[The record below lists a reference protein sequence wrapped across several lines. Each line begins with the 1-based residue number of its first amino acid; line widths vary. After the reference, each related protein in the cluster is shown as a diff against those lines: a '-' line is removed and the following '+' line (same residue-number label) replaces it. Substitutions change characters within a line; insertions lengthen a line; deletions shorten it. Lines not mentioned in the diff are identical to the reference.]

1 MKKLVVLFSCILMAT
16 AGAMMGA
23 VTTGT
28 IQVIVTDNSGAP
40 LPGVTVSAAAEDV
53 STTRTDVTNADGTV
67 NLISLAPSTRYVVD
81 ANLEGFGK
89 AQTRNVVVRSAQTA
103 TVRMTLAMAAVSE
116 SITVTADAPIVDT
129 TSAAAGQE
137 LTLELTESLPTG
149 RSYQSYLELVPGVL
163 PARAGNPASRSG
175 VNYSDIAGDLGQS
188 TDNFYYIEGINVT
201 DPVTGTFGANL
212 NTEIIQEQ
220 KVLTGG
226 IPAEFAGAPGL
237 LSSVVTKAGSNN
249 FSGSLNYYTQNEGL
263 VADNEHSPA
272 ESFSTYDTAVT
283 LGGPIVRD
291 KAWFFG
297 SYRMINR
304 ETDVTAQDS
313 LSLLRTVEN
322 ESRQAFGKLSW
333 QVTDKDRLALTYTDD
348 PTEIS
353 GQVNRQLLNTR
364 DFTQEQGGNRYIAE
378 YNRVFSS
385 NFLLDAAVGKHNGEV
400 STAAAIDDIR
410 NSVIFWSED
419 ARSLSDEQLGGEG
432 NININE
438 RDTDFMKG
446 SLEGLFDTNWGSHTL
461 KFGGEAEE
469 HINFRNSNFVGGAQY
484 TSLANI
490 WGGRGVTAG
499 HISAGEAPGQTCPN
513 PPDEGCPWS
522 ALEFDV
528 NNASDFGGLIN
539 TINAS
544 PDRAF
549 FYNLLDLNRDGTITS
564 QEAAQAIVFNSTA
577 GNPHG
582 AINYQRDLQ
591 TAEGPQETTTDGLVF
606 YLQDT
611 WQMGQWAVNLGV
623 RAERWEH
630 FATTGENI
638 FTFDWTYAPR
648 ISAIYDILGNG
659 RQKVSAYYG
668 RYYDPIRLNMTNFAG
683 TLTGRILEEQVWIQD
698 RWVTYRTRGGPVVQD
713 AFFAPTTKTPYT
725 DEYQLSYQID
735 LGRNMSFET
744 NLVRRHTRD
753 ILEDYDLSI
762 YADDANCLS
771 SDPDAQANC
780 HYSEGFGVGNPGAAN
795 SLYLGLDYFGYTA
808 NPGSNFVI
816 ATLAGGKRDYDG
828 IDLIFRKRW
837 GNNWQ
842 MLSSYTWSD
851 AKGNTNSDSN
861 ADFQGD
867 VLFLD
872 PRAPNQYGRQPG
884 SIEHLFKVAGSY
896 RAFNRLELGAVYNW
910 NSGAYSSRTF
920 RASGRNLPIRIPTGD
935 AFEFGGVTARWI
947 EEGAVGGV
955 KNPSYGTLDLRAQWN
970 QPIARTTL
978 ELFLDVFNVLDDQ
991 ATIRTQDLVAG
1002 NGGISFGQPLT
1013 FVEPRRFFLGAR
1025 LLF

>member
-1 MKKLVVLFSCILMAT
+1 MKKLVVLFSCILMAS

-28 IQVIVTDNSGAP
+28 IQVIVTDNTGAP
-40 LPGVTVSAAAEDV
+40 LPGVTVTAAAEDV
-53 STTRTDVTNADGTV
+53 STTRTDVTGADGMV

-89 AQTRNVVVRSAQTA
+89 AQTRNVNVRSAQTA
-103 TVRMTLAMAAVSE
+103 TVRMTLTMAAVSE

-129 TSAAAGQE
+129 TSAATGQE

-149 RSYQSYLELVPGVL
+149 RSYQSYLELVPGVM
-163 PARAGNPASRSG
+163 PGRAGNPASRSG

-249 FSGSLNYYTQNEGL
+249 FSGSVNYYTQNEGL
-263 VADNEHSPA
+263 VADNEHSA
-272 ESFSTYDTAVT
+272 QESFSTYDTAVT
-283 LGGPIVRD
+283 LGGPIMRD

-297 SYRMINR
+297 SYRIIQR
-304 ETDVTAQDS
+304 EDDVTAQDT
-313 LSLLRTVEN
+313 LALLRTVEN

-353 GQVNRQLLNTR
+353 GQRTRTVLNSR
-364 DFTQEQGGNRYIAE
+364 DFAQEQGGSRFIAE

-385 NFLLDAAVGKHNGEV
+385 NFLLDLAGGKHNGEV
-400 STAAAIDDIR
+400 SRSPAINEIR
-410 NSVIFWSED
+410 NTAIFQTAD
-419 ARSLSDEQLGGEG
+419 VRTLADEQLGGEG
-432 NININE
+432 NQNIDE
-438 RDTDFMKG
+438 RDTDFYKG
-446 SLEGLFDTNWGSHTL
+446 SVEGLFDTNWGSHTL

-484 TSLANI
+484 ASLAGKYI
-490 WGGRGVTAG
+490 GAGITAG
-499 HISAGEAPGQTCPN
+499 DISAGG
-513 PPDEGCPWS
+513 WS
-522 ALEFDV
+522 VLEFDV
-528 NNASDFGGLIN
+528 FNASDFGGLIN

-549 FYNLLDLNRDGTITS
+549 FYNLLDLNHDGTIS
-564 QEAAQAIVFNSTA
+564 SAEAAQAIRFNATT

-582 AINYQRDLQ
+582 IVNYQRDVQ

-611 WQMGQWAVNLGV
+611 WQMGKWAVNLGV

-648 ISAIYDILGNG
+648 ISAIYDLLGNG

-683 TLTGRILEEQVWIQD
+683 TLTGRIIEEQLWIQD

-753 ILEDYDLSI
+753 ILEDYDLHI
-762 YADDANCLS
+762 YADEEGYD
-771 SDPDAQANC
+771 
-780 HYSEGFGVGNPGAAN
+780 EGFGAGNVDAAN
-795 SLYLGLDYFGYTA
+795 SLWLGYDYFGYTQ

-828 IDLIFRKRW
+828 LDLIFRKRF

-920 RASGRNLPIRIPTGD
+920 RASGRNLPLRVPT
-935 AFEFGGVTARWI
+935 AAAYEFGGVKARWI

-955 KNPSYGTLDLRAQWN
+955 KNPAYGTLDLRAQWN

-978 ELFLDVFNVLDDQ
+978 ELFLDIFNVLDDQ

-1002 NGGISFGQPLT
+1002 IGGVSFGQPLT
-1013 FVEPRRFFLGAR
+1013 FVEPRRFYVGAR